1 MKENQS
7 TSLTEGSIWKKIIIF
22 AIPICIGNVFQQL
35 YNTVDSLIVGNFI
48 GKDALAAVSSSGNL
62 IFLLVGFFNGIAL
75 GAGVVISKY
84 FGAKDYKKMQLAI
97 HTDIAFGL
105 VASVI
110 LTLFGIIF
118 TPQILTWMGT
128 PESVLPN
135 SVLYFRIYFVGVTAV
150 VMYNIAVG
158 ILQAIGDSRH
168 PLYYLIISSI
178 VNVVLDLLFVG
189 VFKLG
194 VGSSALATVISQAIS
209 ALLCFWRLMHYDTVY
224 KVSLRKIHFNGPM
237 LKQIIQLGLPSGIQN
252 SIIGFANVIVQS
264 NINAFGV
271 NAMAG
276 YGTYTKIEGFAFL
289 PITCFSMALTTF
301 VGQNLGA
308 RKLDRVKKGAKFGI
322 ICSVTMAEI
331 VGIIIWI
338 GAPILIR
345 IFNDDQMV
353 IASGTKQARTEALFY
368 CVLAFSHCIAGIMR
382 GAGKAIVPMITMLCT
397 WCLIR
402 ITYIT
407 IAVHFIP
414 KIGVIF
420 WAYPLTWS
428 LSSIIYLIYY
438 KKVDWLHNFDRLDK
452 KEKLNTGKLNI
463 E

>member
-1 MKENQS
+1 MY
-7 TSLTEGSIWKKIIIF
+7 TI
-22 AIPICIGNVFQQL
+22 
-35 YNTVDSLIVGNFI
+35 VDSLIVGNFI
-48 GKDALAAVSSSGNL
+48 GNDALAAVSSSGNL
-62 IFLLVGFFNGIAL
+62 IFLMVGFFNGIAM

-84 FGAKDYKKMQLAI
+84 FGAKDYKKLQLAI

-110 LTLFGIIF
+110 LTILGIIF
-118 TPQILTWMGT
+118 TPQILKWMGT

-135 SVLYFRIYFVGVTAV
+135 SILFFRIYFVGVTAV

-168 PLYYLIISSI
+168 PLYYLIVASI
-178 VNVVLDLLFVG
+178 VNVALDLFFVG
-189 VFKLG
+189 VLKLG
-194 VGSSALATVISQAIS
+194 VGSAALATVISQTIS
-209 ALLCFWRLMHYDTVY
+209 AILCFYRLMHYDTVY
-224 KVSLRKIHFNGPM
+224 RVSLRKIRFNGPM
-237 LKQIIQLGLPSGIQN
+237 FKQIIQLGLPSGVQN

-276 YGTYTKIEGFAFL
+276 CGAYSKIEGFAFL

-308 RKLDRVKKGAKFGI
+308 GKFDRVKKGAKFGI
-322 ICSVTMAEI
+322 ACSVTMAEI

-338 GAPILIR
+338 GAPIFIR
-345 IFNDDQMV
+345 LFNDDPTV
-353 IASGTKQARTEALFY
+353 IAFGTKQSRTEALFY
-368 CVLAFSHCIAGIMR
+368 CLLAFSHCIAGIMR
-382 GAGKAIVPMITMLCT
+382 GAGKAIVPMITMLIT

-407 IAVHFIP
+407 VAVHLVP

-428 LSSIIYLIYY
+428 LSSIIFLIYY
-438 KKVDWLHNFDRLDK
+438 KKVDWLHNFERLEAK
-452 KEKLNTGKLNI
+452 V
-463 E
+463 

>member
-1 MKENQS
+1 MKENHS
-7 TSLTEGSIWKKIIIF
+7 TLLTEGSIWKKIILF
-22 AIPICIGNVFQQL
+22 AIPVFWGNVFQQL
-35 YNTVDSLIVGNFI
+35 YTIVDSLIVGNFI
-48 GKDALAAVSSSGNL
+48 GNDALAAVSSSGNL
-62 IFLLVGFFNGIAL
+62 IFLMVGFFNGIAM

-84 FGAKDYKKMQLAI
+84 FGAKDYKKLQLAI

-110 LTLFGIIF
+110 LTILGIIF
-118 TPQILTWMGT
+118 TPQILKWMGT

-135 SVLYFRIYFVGVTAV
+135 SILFFRIYFVGVTAV

-168 PLYYLIISSI
+168 PLYYLIVASI
-178 VNVVLDLLFVG
+178 VNVVLDLFFVG
-189 VFKLG
+189 VLKLG
-194 VGSSALATVISQAIS
+194 VGSAALATVISQTIS
-209 ALLCFWRLMHYDTVY
+209 AILCFYRLMHYDTVY
-224 KVSLRKIHFNGPM
+224 RVSLRKIRFNGPM
-237 LKQIIQLGLPSGIQN
+237 FKQIIQLGLPSGVQN

-276 YGTYTKIEGFAFL
+276 CGAYSKIEGFAFL

-308 RKLDRVKKGAKFGI
+308 GKFDRVKKGAKFGI
-322 ICSVTMAEI
+322 ACSVTMAEI
-331 VGIIIWI
+331 VGIIIWV
-338 GAPILIR
+338 GAPIFIR
-345 IFNDDQMV
+345 LFNDDPTV
-353 IASGTKQARTEALFY
+353 IAFGTKQSRTEALFY
-368 CVLAFSHCIAGIMR
+368 CLLAFSHCIAGIMR
-382 GAGKAIVPMITMLCT
+382 GAGKAIVSMITMLIT

-407 IAVHFIP
+407 VAVHLVP

-420 WAYPLTWS
+420 WAYPLTWT
-428 LSSIIYLIYY
+428 LSSIIFFIYY
-438 KKVDWLHNFDRLDK
+438 KKVDWLHNFERLEAK
-452 KEKLNTGKLNI
+452 V
-463 E
+463 

>member
-1 MKENQS
+1 MKENHS
-7 TSLTEGSIWKKIIIF
+7 TLLTEGSIWKKIILF
-22 AIPICIGNVFQQL
+22 AIPVFWGNVFQQL
-35 YNTVDSLIVGNFI
+35 YTIVDSLIVGNFI
-48 GKDALAAVSSSGNL
+48 GNDALAAVSSSGNL
-62 IFLLVGFFNGIAL
+62 IFLMVGFFNGIAM

-84 FGAKDYKKMQLAI
+84 FGAKDYKKLQLAI

-110 LTLFGIIF
+110 LTILGIIF
-118 TPQILTWMGT
+118 TPQILKWMGT

-135 SVLYFRIYFVGVTAV
+135 SILFFRIYFVGVTAV

-168 PLYYLIISSI
+168 PLYYLIVASI
-178 VNVVLDLLFVG
+178 VNVALDLFFVG
-189 VFKLG
+189 VLKLG
-194 VGSSALATVISQAIS
+194 VGSAALATVISQTIS
-209 ALLCFWRLMHYDTVY
+209 AILCFYRLMHYDTVY
-224 KVSLRKIHFNGPM
+224 RVSLSKIRFNGPM
-237 LKQIIQLGLPSGIQN
+237 FKQIIQLGLPSGVQN

-276 YGTYTKIEGFAFL
+276 CGAYSKIEGFAFL

-308 RKLDRVKKGAKFGI
+308 GKFDRVKKGAKFGI
-322 ICSVTMAEI
+322 ACSVTMAEI

-338 GAPILIR
+338 GAPIFIR
-345 IFNDDQMV
+345 LFNDDPTV
-353 IASGTKQARTEALFY
+353 IAFGTKQSRTEALFY
-368 CVLAFSHCIAGIMR
+368 CLLAFSHCIAGIMR
-382 GAGKAIVPMITMLCT
+382 GAGKAIVPMITMLIT

-407 IAVHFIP
+407 VAVHLVP

-428 LSSIIYLIYY
+428 LSSIIFLIYY
-438 KKVDWLHNFDRLDK
+438 KKVDWLHNFERLEAK
-452 KEKLNTGKLNI
+452 A
-463 E
+463 

>member
-1 MKENQS
+1 MKENHS
-7 TSLTEGSIWKKIIIF
+7 TLLTEGSIWKKIIIF
-22 AIPICIGNVFQQL
+22 AIPVFLGNVLQQM
-35 YNTVDSLIVGNFI
+35 YTIVDSLIVGNFI
-48 GKDALAAVSSSGNL
+48 GSDALAAVSSSGNL

-84 FGAKDYKKMQLAI
+84 FGAKDYKNLQLAI

-110 LTLFGIIF
+110 LTVLGVIF

-135 SVLYFRIYFVGVTAV
+135 SILFFHVYFVGVTAV

-158 ILQAIGDSRH
+158 ILQAVGDSRH
-168 PLYYLIISSI
+168 PLYYLMIASVI
-178 VNVVLDLLFVG
+178 NVVLDLFFVG
-189 VFKLG
+189 VLKLG
-194 VGSSALATVISQAIS
+194 VGSSALATVIAQATS
-209 ALLCFWRLMHYDTVY
+209 AILCFYRLMHYDTVY
-224 KVSLRKIHFNGPM
+224 KVSLRKIRFNIPM

-276 YGTYTKIEGFAFL
+276 CGAYTKIEGFAFL

-308 RKLDRVKKGAKFGI
+308 GKLDRVKKGAKFGI
-322 ICSVTMAEI
+322 ICSVMMAQI
-331 VGIIIWI
+331 VGVIIWI
-338 GAPILIR
+338 GAPVLISL
-345 IFNDDQMV
+345 FNNDPAV
-353 IASGTKQARTEALFY
+353 VAFGIKQAKTEALFY
-368 CVLAFSHCIAGIMR
+368 FLLAFSHCIAGIMR
-382 GAGKAIVPMITMLCT
+382 GAGKAIVPMITMLIT
-397 WCLIR
+397 WCFIR

-407 IAVHFIP
+407 VAVHLVP

-420 WAYPLTWS
+420 WAYPLTWA
-428 LSSIIYLIYY
+428 LSSIIFLTYY
-438 KKVDWLHNFDRLDK
+438 KKVDWLHNFERL
-452 KEKLNTGKLNI
+452 EARS
-463 E
+463 

>member
-1 MKENQS
+1 MKENHS
-7 TSLTEGSIWKKIIIF
+7 TLLTEGSIWKKIILF
-22 AIPICIGNVFQQL
+22 AIPVFWGNVFQQL
-35 YNTVDSLIVGNFI
+35 YTIVDSLIVGNFI
-48 GKDALAAVSSSGNL
+48 GNDALAAVSSSGNL
-62 IFLLVGFFNGIAL
+62 IFLMVGFFNGIAM

-84 FGAKDYKKMQLAI
+84 FGAKDYKKLQLAI

-110 LTLFGIIF
+110 LTILGIIF
-118 TPQILTWMGT
+118 TPQILKWMGT

-135 SVLYFRIYFVGVTAV
+135 SILFFRIYFVGVTAV

-168 PLYYLIISSI
+168 PLYYLIVASI
-178 VNVVLDLLFVG
+178 VNVALDLFFVG
-189 VFKLG
+189 VLKLG
-194 VGSSALATVISQAIS
+194 VGSAALATVISQTIS
-209 ALLCFWRLMHYDTVY
+209 AILCFYRLMHYDTVY
-224 KVSLRKIHFNGPM
+224 RVSLRKIRFNGPM
-237 LKQIIQLGLPSGIQN
+237 FKQIIQLGLPSGVQN

-276 YGTYTKIEGFAFL
+276 CGAYSKIEGFAFL

-308 RKLDRVKKGAKFGI
+308 VKFDRVKKGAKFGI
-322 ICSVTMAEI
+322 ACSVTMAEI

-338 GAPILIR
+338 GAPIFIR
-345 IFNDDQMV
+345 LFNDDPTV
-353 IASGTKQARTEALFY
+353 IAFGTKQSRTEALFY
-368 CVLAFSHCIAGIMR
+368 CLLAFSHCIAGIMR
-382 GAGKAIVPMITMLCT
+382 GAGKAIVPMITMLIT

-407 IAVHFIP
+407 VAVHLVP

-428 LSSIIYLIYY
+428 LSSIIFLIYY
-438 KKVDWLHNFDRLDK
+438 KKVDWLHNFERLEAK
-452 KEKLNTGKLNI
+452 A
-463 E
+463 

>member
-7 TSLTEGSIWKKIIIF
+7 TLLTEGTIWKKIIMF
-22 AIPICIGNVFQQL
+22 AIPIFWGNVFQQL
-35 YNTVDSLIVGNFI
+35 YTTVDSLIVGNFI
-48 GKDALAAVSSSGNL
+48 GNDALAAVSSSGNL
-62 IFLLVGFFNGIAL
+62 IFLLVGFFNGIAM

-84 FGAKDYKKMQLAI
+84 FGAKDYKNMQLAI

-110 LTLFGIIF
+110 LTVLGIIF

-135 SVLYFRIYFVGVTAV
+135 SILFFRIYFMGVSAV

-168 PLYYLIISSI
+168 PLYYLIIASI

-209 ALLCFWRLMHYDTVY
+209 ALLCFRRLMKYDTVY
-224 KVSLRKIHFNGPM
+224 KVSIRKIRFNGPM
-237 LKQIIQLGLPSGIQN
+237 LKQIIQLGLPSGVQN

-271 NAMAG
+271 DAMAG
-276 YGTYTKIEGFAFL
+276 CGAYTKIEGFAFL

-308 RKLDRVKKGAKFGI
+308 GKLDRVKKGTKFGI

-338 GAPILIR
+338 GAPMLIR
-345 IFNDDQMV
+345 IFNNNPTV
-353 IASGTKQARTEALFY
+353 IAFGTKQARTEALFY
-368 CVLAFSHCIAGIMR
+368 FLLAFSHCIAGIMR
-382 GAGKAIVPMITMLCT
+382 GAGKAIVPMITMLFS
-397 WCLIR
+397 WCIIR

-407 IAVHFIP
+407 IAVHIVP

-428 LSSIIYLIYY
+428 LSSIIFLIYF
-438 KKVDWLHNFDRLDK
+438 KKVDWLHTFERIGHE
-452 KEKLNTGKLNI
+452 EKLIK

>member
-1 MKENQS
+1 MKENHS
-7 TSLTEGSIWKKIIIF
+7 TLLTEGSIWKKIILF
-22 AIPICIGNVFQQL
+22 AIPVFWGNMFQQL
-35 YNTVDSLIVGNFI
+35 YTIVDSLIVGNFI
-48 GKDALAAVSSSGNL
+48 GNDALAAVSSSGNL
-62 IFLLVGFFNGIAL
+62 IFLMVGFFNGIAM

-84 FGAKDYKKMQLAI
+84 FGAKDYKKLQLAI

-110 LTLFGIIF
+110 LTILGIIF
-118 TPQILTWMGT
+118 TPQILKWMGT
-128 PESVLPN
+128 PKSVLPN
-135 SVLYFRIYFVGVTAV
+135 SILFFRIYFVGVTAV

-168 PLYYLIISSI
+168 PLYYLIVASI
-178 VNVVLDLLFVG
+178 VNVALDLFFVG
-189 VFKLG
+189 VLKLG
-194 VGSSALATVISQAIS
+194 VGSAALATVISQTIS
-209 ALLCFWRLMHYDTVY
+209 AILCFYRLMHYDTVY
-224 KVSLRKIHFNGPM
+224 RVSLRKIRFNGPM
-237 LKQIIQLGLPSGIQN
+237 FKQIIQLGLPSGVQN

-276 YGTYTKIEGFAFL
+276 CGAYSKIEGFAFL

-308 RKLDRVKKGAKFGI
+308 GKFDRVKKGAKFGI
-322 ICSVTMAEI
+322 ACSVTMAEI

-338 GAPILIR
+338 GAPIFIR
-345 IFNDDQMV
+345 LFNDDPTV
-353 IASGTKQARTEALFY
+353 IAFGTKQSRTEALFY
-368 CVLAFSHCIAGIMR
+368 CLLAFSHCIAGIMR
-382 GAGKAIVPMITMLCT
+382 GAGKAIVPMVTMLIT

-407 IAVHFIP
+407 VAVHLVP

-428 LSSIIYLIYY
+428 LSSIIFLIYY
-438 KKVDWLHNFDRLDK
+438 KKVDWLHNFERLEAK
-452 KEKLNTGKLNI
+452 A
-463 E
+463 

>member
-1 MKENQS
+1 MKENHS
-7 TSLTEGSIWKKIIIF
+7 TLLTEGSIWKKIIIF
-22 AIPICIGNVFQQL
+22 AIPVFWGNVFQQL
-35 YNTVDSLIVGNFI
+35 YTIVDSVIVGNFI
-48 GKDALAAVSSSGNL
+48 GNDALAAVSSSGNL
-62 IFLLVGFFNGIAL
+62 IFLMVGFFNGIAM

-84 FGAKDYKKMQLAI
+84 FGAKDYKNLQLAI
-97 HTDIAFGL
+97 HTDVAFGL

-110 LTLFGIIF
+110 LTALGIIF

-135 SVLYFRIYFVGVTAV
+135 SILFFRIYFTGITAV

-168 PLYYLIISSI
+168 PLYYLIISVI
-178 VNVVLDLLFVG
+178 INVVLDLFFVG
-189 VFKLG
+189 VLKLG
-194 VGSSALATVISQAIS
+194 VGSAALATVISQAIS
-209 ALLCFWRLMHYDTVY
+209 AILCFYRLMHYDTVY
-224 KVSLRKIHFNGPM
+224 RVSLRKIRFNGPM
-237 LKQIIQLGLPSGIQN
+237 LKQIMQLGLPSGVQN

-276 YGTYTKIEGFAFL
+276 CGAYSKIEGFAFL

-308 RKLDRVKKGAKFGI
+308 GKLDRVKKGAKFGI
-322 ICSVTMAEI
+322 ICSVVMAEI
-331 VGIIIWI
+331 VGIIIWV
-338 GAPILIR
+338 GAPVLIS
-345 IFNDDQMV
+345 IFNDDPSV
-353 IASGTKQARTEALFY
+353 VAFGIKQAKTEALFY
-368 CVLAFSHCIAGIMR
+368 FLLAFSHCIAGIMR
-382 GAGKAIVPMITMLCT
+382 GAGKAIVPMITMLIT

-407 IAVHFIP
+407 VAVHLVP

-420 WAYPLTWS
+420 WAYPLTWA
-428 LSSIIYLIYY
+428 LSSIIFLTYY
-438 KKVDWLHNFDRLDK
+438 KKVDWLHNFERLEAK
-452 KEKLNTGKLNI
+452 S
-463 E
+463 

>member
-1 MKENQS
+1 MKENHS
-7 TSLTEGSIWKKIIIF
+7 TLLTEGSIWKKIIVF
-22 AIPICIGNVFQQL
+22 AIPIFIGNVFQQL

-48 GKDALAAVSSSGNL
+48 GNDALAAVSSSGNL
-62 IFLLVGFFNGIAL
+62 IFLLVGFFNGIAM
-75 GAGVVISKY
+75 GAGVIISKY
-84 FGAKDYKKMQLAI
+84 FGAKDYKKLQLAI
-97 HTDIAFGL
+97 HTDVAFGL

-110 LTLFGIIF
+110 LTVLGIIF

-135 SVLYFRIYFVGVTAV
+135 SIIYFRIYFVGATAV

-178 VNVVLDLLFVG
+178 VNVVLDLFFVA
-189 VFKLG
+189 VLKLG
-194 VGSSALATVISQAIS
+194 VGSAALATVISQAIS
-209 ALLCFWRLMHYDTVY
+209 AILCFYRLMHYDTVY
-224 KVSLRKIHFNGPM
+224 KVSWRKIRFDGSM

-264 NINAFGV
+264 NINVFGV

-276 YGTYTKIEGFAFL
+276 CGAYTKIEGFAFL

-308 RKLDRVKKGAKFGI
+308 GKLERVKKGAKFGI

-331 VGIIIWI
+331 VGVAIWI
-338 GAPILIR
+338 GAPVLIR
-345 IFNDDQMV
+345 LFNDDPAV
-353 IASGTKQARTEALFY
+353 IAFGIKQAKTEALFY
-368 CVLAFSHCIAGIMR
+368 FLLAFSHCIAGIMR
-382 GAGKAIVPMITMLCT
+382 GAGKAIVPMITMLIT

-407 IAVHFIP
+407 VAVHLVP

-420 WAYPLTWS
+420 WAYPLTWG
-428 LSSIIYLIYY
+428 LSSIIFLTYY
-438 KKVDWLHNFDRLDK
+438 KKVDWIHNFDRL
-452 KEKLNTGKLNI
+452 EARR
-463 E
+463 

>member
-1 MKENQS
+1 MKENHS
-7 TSLTEGSIWKKIIIF
+7 TLLTEGSIWKKIILF
-22 AIPICIGNVFQQL
+22 AIPVFWGNVFQQL
-35 YNTVDSLIVGNFI
+35 YTIVDSLIVGNFI
-48 GKDALAAVSSSGNL
+48 GNDALAAVSSSGNL
-62 IFLLVGFFNGIAL
+62 IFLMVGFFNGIAM

-84 FGAKDYKKMQLAI
+84 FGAKDYKKLQLAI

-110 LTLFGIIF
+110 LTILGIIF
-118 TPQILTWMGT
+118 TPQILKWMGT

-135 SVLYFRIYFVGVTAV
+135 STLFFRIYFVGVTAV

-168 PLYYLIISSI
+168 PLYYLIVASI
-178 VNVVLDLLFVG
+178 VNVALDLFFVG
-189 VFKLG
+189 VLKLG
-194 VGSSALATVISQAIS
+194 VGSAALATVISQTIS
-209 ALLCFWRLMHYDTVY
+209 AILCFYRLMHYDTVY
-224 KVSLRKIHFNGPM
+224 RVSLRKIRFNGPM
-237 LKQIIQLGLPSGIQN
+237 FKQIIQLGLPSGVQN

-276 YGTYTKIEGFAFL
+276 CGAYSKIEGFAFL

-308 RKLDRVKKGAKFGI
+308 GKFDRVKKGAKFGI
-322 ICSVTMAEI
+322 ACSVTMAEI

-338 GAPILIR
+338 GAPIFIR
-345 IFNDDQMV
+345 LFNDDPTV
-353 IASGTKQARTEALFY
+353 IAFGTKQSRTEALFY
-368 CVLAFSHCIAGIMR
+368 CLLAFSHCIAGIMR
-382 GAGKAIVPMITMLCT
+382 GAGKAIVPMITMLIT

-407 IAVHFIP
+407 VAVHLVP

-428 LSSIIYLIYY
+428 LSSIIFLIYY
-438 KKVDWLHNFDRLDK
+438 KKVDWLHNFERLEAK
-452 KEKLNTGKLNI
+452 V
-463 E
+463 

>member
-1 MKENQS
+1 MKENHS
-7 TSLTEGSIWKKIIIF
+7 TLLTEGSIWKKIILF
-22 AIPICIGNVFQQL
+22 AIPVFWGNVFQQL
-35 YNTVDSLIVGNFI
+35 YTIVDSLIVGNFI
-48 GKDALAAVSSSGNL
+48 GNDALAAVSSSGNL
-62 IFLLVGFFNGIAL
+62 IFLMVGFFNGIAM

-84 FGAKDYKKMQLAI
+84 FGAKDYKKLQLAI

-110 LTLFGIIF
+110 LTILGIIF
-118 TPQILTWMGT
+118 TPQILKWMGT

-135 SVLYFRIYFVGVTAV
+135 SILFFRIYFVGVTAV

-168 PLYYLIISSI
+168 PLYYLIVASI
-178 VNVVLDLLFVG
+178 VNVALDLFFVG
-189 VFKLG
+189 VLKLG
-194 VGSSALATVISQAIS
+194 VGSAALATVISQTIS
-209 ALLCFWRLMHYDTVY
+209 AILCFYRLMHYDTVY
-224 KVSLRKIHFNGPM
+224 RVLRKIRFNGPM
-237 LKQIIQLGLPSGIQN
+237 FKQIIQLGLPSGVQN

-276 YGTYTKIEGFAFL
+276 CGAYSKIEGFAFL

-308 RKLDRVKKGAKFGI
+308 GKFDRVKKGAKFGI
-322 ICSVTMAEI
+322 ACSVTMAEI

-338 GAPILIR
+338 GAPIFIR
-345 IFNDDQMV
+345 LFNDDPTV
-353 IASGTKQARTEALFY
+353 IAFGTKQSRTEALFY
-368 CVLAFSHCIAGIMR
+368 CLLAFSHCIAGIMR
-382 GAGKAIVPMITMLCT
+382 GAGKAIVPMITMLIT

-407 IAVHFIP
+407 VAVHLVP

-428 LSSIIYLIYY
+428 LSSIIFLIYY
-438 KKVDWLHNFDRLDK
+438 KKVDWLHNFERLEAK
-452 KEKLNTGKLNI
+452 A
-463 E
+463 

>member
-1 MKENQS
+1 MKENHS
-7 TSLTEGSIWKKIIIF
+7 TLLTEGSIWKKIILF
-22 AIPICIGNVFQQL
+22 AIPVFWGNVFQQL
-35 YNTVDSLIVGNFI
+35 YTIVDSLIVGNFI
-48 GKDALAAVSSSGNL
+48 GNDALAAVSSSGNL
-62 IFLLVGFFNGIAL
+62 IFLMVGFFNGIAM

-84 FGAKDYKKMQLAI
+84 FGAKDYKKLQLAI

-110 LTLFGIIF
+110 LTILGIIF
-118 TPQILTWMGT
+118 TPQILKWMGT

-135 SVLYFRIYFVGVTAV
+135 SILFFRIYFVGVTAV

-168 PLYYLIISSI
+168 PLYYLIVASI
-178 VNVVLDLLFVG
+178 VNVALDLFFVG
-189 VFKLG
+189 VLKLG
-194 VGSSALATVISQAIS
+194 VGSAALATVISQTIS
-209 ALLCFWRLMHYDTVY
+209 AILCFYRLMHYDTVY
-224 KVSLRKIHFNGPM
+224 RVSLRKIRFNGPM
-237 LKQIIQLGLPSGIQN
+237 FKQIIQLGLPSGVQN

-276 YGTYTKIEGFAFL
+276 CGAYSKIEGFAFL

-308 RKLDRVKKGAKFGI
+308 GKFDRVKKGAKFGI
-322 ICSVTMAEI
+322 ACSVTMAEI

-338 GAPILIR
+338 GAPIFIR
-345 IFNDDQMV
+345 LFNDDPTV
-353 IASGTKQARTEALFY
+353 IAFGTKQSRTEALFY
-368 CVLAFSHCIAGIMR
+368 CLLAFSHCIAGIMR
-382 GAGKAIVPMITMLCT
+382 GAGKAIVPMITMLIT

-407 IAVHFIP
+407 VAVHLVP

-428 LSSIIYLIYY
+428 LSSIIFLIYY
-438 KKVDWLHNFDRLDK
+438 KKVDWLHNFERLEAK
-452 KEKLNTGKLNI
+452 V
-463 E
+463 

>member
-1 MKENQS
+1 VKENHS
-7 TSLTEGSIWKKIIIF
+7 TLLTEGSIWKKIILF
-22 AIPICIGNVFQQL
+22 AIPVFWGNVFQQL
-35 YNTVDSLIVGNFI
+35 YTIVDSLIVGNFI
-48 GKDALAAVSSSGNL
+48 GNDALAAVSSSGNL
-62 IFLLVGFFNGIAL
+62 IFLMVGFFNGIAM

-84 FGAKDYKKMQLAI
+84 FGAKDYKKLQLAI

-110 LTLFGIIF
+110 LTILGIIF
-118 TPQILTWMGT
+118 TPQILKWMGT

-135 SVLYFRIYFVGVTAV
+135 SILFFRIYFVGVTAV

-168 PLYYLIISSI
+168 PLYYLIVASI
-178 VNVVLDLLFVG
+178 VNVALDLFFVG
-189 VFKLG
+189 VLKLG
-194 VGSSALATVISQAIS
+194 VGSAALATVISQTIS
-209 ALLCFWRLMHYDTVY
+209 AILCFYRLMHYDTVY
-224 KVSLRKIHFNGPM
+224 RVSLSKIRFNGPM
-237 LKQIIQLGLPSGIQN
+237 FKQIIQLGLPSGVQN

-276 YGTYTKIEGFAFL
+276 CGAYSKIEGFAFL

-308 RKLDRVKKGAKFGI
+308 GKFDRVKKGAKFGI
-322 ICSVTMAEI
+322 ACSVTMAEI

-338 GAPILIR
+338 GAPIFIR
-345 IFNDDQMV
+345 LFNDDPTV
-353 IASGTKQARTEALFY
+353 IAFGTKQSRTEALFY
-368 CVLAFSHCIAGIMR
+368 CLLAFSHCIAGIMR
-382 GAGKAIVPMITMLCT
+382 GAGKAIVPMITMLIT

-407 IAVHFIP
+407 VAVHLVP

-428 LSSIIYLIYY
+428 LSSIIFLIYY
-438 KKVDWLHNFDRLDK
+438 KKVDWLHNFERLEAK
-452 KEKLNTGKLNI
+452 A
-463 E
+463 

>member
-1 MKENQS
+1 MI
-7 TSLTEGSIWKKIIIF
+7 LF
-22 AIPICIGNVFQQL
+22 AIPVFWGNVFQQL
-35 YNTVDSLIVGNFI
+35 YTIVDSLIVGNFI
-48 GKDALAAVSSSGNL
+48 GNDALAAVSSSGNL
-62 IFLLVGFFNGIAL
+62 IFLMVGFFNGIAM

-84 FGAKDYKKMQLAI
+84 FGAKDYKKLQLAI

-110 LTLFGIIF
+110 LTILGIIF
-118 TPQILTWMGT
+118 TPQILKWMGT

-135 SVLYFRIYFVGVTAV
+135 SILFFRIYFVGVTAV

-168 PLYYLIISSI
+168 PLYYLIVASI
-178 VNVVLDLLFVG
+178 VNVALDLFFVG
-189 VFKLG
+189 VLKLG
-194 VGSSALATVISQAIS
+194 VGSAALATVISQTIS
-209 ALLCFWRLMHYDTVY
+209 AILCFYRLMHYDTVY
-224 KVSLRKIHFNGPM
+224 RVSLRKIRFNGPM
-237 LKQIIQLGLPSGIQN
+237 FKQIIQLGLPSGVQN

-276 YGTYTKIEGFAFL
+276 CGAYSKIEGFAFL

-308 RKLDRVKKGAKFGI
+308 GKFDRVKKGAKFGI
-322 ICSVTMAEI
+322 ACSVTMAEI

-338 GAPILIR
+338 GAPIFIR
-345 IFNDDQMV
+345 LFNDDPTV
-353 IASGTKQARTEALFY
+353 IAFGTKQSRTEALFY
-368 CVLAFSHCIAGIMR
+368 CLLAFSHCIAGIMR
-382 GAGKAIVPMITMLCT
+382 GAGKAIVPMITMLIT

-407 IAVHFIP
+407 VAVHLVP

-428 LSSIIYLIYY
+428 LSSIIFLIYY
-438 KKVDWLHNFDRLDK
+438 KKVDWLHNFERLEAK
-452 KEKLNTGKLNI
+452 V
-463 E
+463 

>member
-1 MKENQS
+1 MKENHS
-7 TSLTEGSIWKKIIIF
+7 TLLTEGSIWKKIILF
-22 AIPICIGNVFQQL
+22 AIPVFWGNVFQQL
-35 YNTVDSLIVGNFI
+35 YTIVDSLIVGNFI
-48 GKDALAAVSSSGNL
+48 GNDALAAVSSSGNL
-62 IFLLVGFFNGIAL
+62 IFLMVGFFNGIAM

-84 FGAKDYKKMQLAI
+84 FGAKDYKKLQLAI

-110 LTLFGIIF
+110 LTILGIIF
-118 TPQILTWMGT
+118 TPQILKWMGT

-135 SVLYFRIYFVGVTAV
+135 SILFFRIYFVGVTAV

-168 PLYYLIISSI
+168 PLYYLIVASI
-178 VNVVLDLLFVG
+178 VNVALDLFFVG
-189 VFKLG
+189 VLKLG
-194 VGSSALATVISQAIS
+194 VGSAALATVISQTIS
-209 ALLCFWRLMHYDTVY
+209 AILCFYRLMHYDTVY
-224 KVSLRKIHFNGPM
+224 RVSLRKIRFNGPM
-237 LKQIIQLGLPSGIQN
+237 FKQIIQLGLPSGVQN

-276 YGTYTKIEGFAFL
+276 CGAYSKIEGFAFL

-301 VGQNLGA
+301 VGQNLGSG
-308 RKLDRVKKGAKFGI
+308 KIDMVKTGAKFGI
-322 ICSVTMAEI
+322 ACSVTMAEI

-338 GAPILIR
+338 GAPIFIR
-345 IFNDDQMV
+345 LFNDDPTV
-353 IASGTKQARTEALFY
+353 IAFGTKQSRTEALFY
-368 CVLAFSHCIAGIMR
+368 CLLAFSHCIAGIMR
-382 GAGKAIVPMITMLCT
+382 GAGKAIVPMITMLIT

-407 IAVHFIP
+407 VAVHLVP

-420 WAYPLTWS
+420 WAYPLTWA
-428 LSSIIYLIYY
+428 LSSIIFLIYY
-438 KKVDWLHNFDRLDK
+438 KKVDWLHNFERLEAK
-452 KEKLNTGKLNI
+452 G
-463 E
+463 

>member
-1 MKENQS
+1 MKENHS
-7 TSLTEGSIWKKIIIF
+7 TLLTEGSIWKKIILF
-22 AIPICIGNVFQQL
+22 AIPVFWGNVFQQL
-35 YNTVDSLIVGNFI
+35 YTIVDSLIVGNFI
-48 GKDALAAVSSSGNL
+48 GNDALAAVSSSGNL
-62 IFLLVGFFNGIAL
+62 IFLMVGFFNGIAM

-84 FGAKDYKKMQLAI
+84 FGAKDYKKLQLAI

-110 LTLFGIIF
+110 LTILGIIF
-118 TPQILTWMGT
+118 TPQILKWMGT

-135 SVLYFRIYFVGVTAV
+135 SILFFRIYFVGVTAV

-168 PLYYLIISSI
+168 PLYYLIVASI
-178 VNVVLDLLFVG
+178 VNVALDLFFVG
-189 VFKLG
+189 VLKLG
-194 VGSSALATVISQAIS
+194 VGSAALATVISQTIS
-209 ALLCFWRLMHYDTVY
+209 AILCFYRLMHYDTVY
-224 KVSLRKIHFNGPM
+224 RVSLRKIRFNGPM
-237 LKQIIQLGLPSGIQN
+237 FKQIIQLGLPSGVQN

-276 YGTYTKIEGFAFL
+276 CGAYSKIEGFAFL

-308 RKLDRVKKGAKFGI
+308 GKFDRVKKGAKFGI
-322 ICSVTMAEI
+322 VCSVTMAEI

-338 GAPILIR
+338 GAPIFIR
-345 IFNDDQMV
+345 LFNDDPTV
-353 IASGTKQARTEALFY
+353 IAFGTKQSRTEALFY
-368 CVLAFSHCIAGIMR
+368 CLLAFSHCIAGIMR
-382 GAGKAIVPMITMLCT
+382 GAGKAIVPMVTMLIT

-407 IAVHFIP
+407 VAVHLVP

-428 LSSIIYLIYY
+428 LSSIIFLIYY
-438 KKVDWLHNFDRLDK
+438 KKVDWLHNFERLEAK
-452 KEKLNTGKLNI
+452 A
-463 E
+463 

>member
-1 MKENQS
+1 MKENHS
-7 TSLTEGSIWKKIIIF
+7 TLLTEGSIWKKIILF
-22 AIPICIGNVFQQL
+22 AIPVFWGNVFQQL
-35 YNTVDSLIVGNFI
+35 YTIVDSLIVGNFI
-48 GKDALAAVSSSGNL
+48 GNDALAAVSSSGNL
-62 IFLLVGFFNGIAL
+62 IFLMVGFFNGIAM

-84 FGAKDYKKMQLAI
+84 FGAKDYKKLQLAI

-110 LTLFGIIF
+110 LTILGIIF
-118 TPQILTWMGT
+118 TPQILKWMGT

-135 SVLYFRIYFVGVTAV
+135 SILFFRIYFVGVTAV

-168 PLYYLIISSI
+168 PLYYLIVASI
-178 VNVVLDLLFVG
+178 VNVALDLFFVG
-189 VFKLG
+189 VLKLG
-194 VGSSALATVISQAIS
+194 VGSAALATVISQTIS
-209 ALLCFWRLMHYDTVY
+209 AILCFYRLMHYDTVY
-224 KVSLRKIHFNGPM
+224 RVSLSKIRFNGPM
-237 LKQIIQLGLPSGIQN
+237 FKQIIQLGLPSGVQN

-276 YGTYTKIEGFAFL
+276 CGAYSKIEGFAFL

-308 RKLDRVKKGAKFGI
+308 GKFDRVKKGAKFGI
-322 ICSVTMAEI
+322 ACSVTMAEI

-338 GAPILIR
+338 GAPIFIR
-345 IFNDDQMV
+345 LFNDDPTV
-353 IASGTKQARTEALFY
+353 IAFGTKQSRTEALFY
-368 CVLAFSHCIAGIMR
+368 CLLAFSHCIAGIMR
-382 GAGKAIVPMITMLCT
+382 GAGKAIVPMVTMLIT

-407 IAVHFIP
+407 VAVHLVP

-428 LSSIIYLIYY
+428 LSSIIFLIYY
-438 KKVDWLHNFDRLDK
+438 KKVDWLHNFERLEAK
-452 KEKLNTGKLNI
+452 A
-463 E
+463 

>member
-1 MKENQS
+1 MKENHS
-7 TSLTEGSIWKKIIIF
+7 TLLTEGSIWKKIILF
-22 AIPICIGNVFQQL
+22 AIPVFWGNVFQQL
-35 YNTVDSLIVGNFI
+35 YTIVDSLIVGNFI
-48 GKDALAAVSSSGNL
+48 GNDALAAVSSSGNL
-62 IFLLVGFFNGIAL
+62 IFLMVGFFNGIAM

-84 FGAKDYKKMQLAI
+84 FGAKDYKKLQLAI

-110 LTLFGIIF
+110 LTILGIIF
-118 TPQILTWMGT
+118 TPQILKWMGT

-135 SVLYFRIYFVGVTAV
+135 SILFFRIYFVGVTAV

-168 PLYYLIISSI
+168 PLYYLIVASI
-178 VNVVLDLLFVG
+178 VNVALDLFFVG
-189 VFKLG
+189 VLKLG
-194 VGSSALATVISQAIS
+194 VGSAALATVISQTIS
-209 ALLCFWRLMHYDTVY
+209 AILCFYRLMHYDTVY
-224 KVSLRKIHFNGPM
+224 RVSLRKIRFNGPM
-237 LKQIIQLGLPSGIQN
+237 FKQIIQLGLPSGVQN

-276 YGTYTKIEGFAFL
+276 CGAYSKIEGFAFL

-308 RKLDRVKKGAKFGI
+308 GKFDRVKKGAKFGI
-322 ICSVTMAEI
+322 ACSVTMAEI

-338 GAPILIR
+338 GAPIFIR
-345 IFNDDQMV
+345 LFNDDPTV
-353 IASGTKQARTEALFY
+353 IAFGTKQSRTEALFY
-368 CVLAFSHCIAGIMR
+368 CLLAFSHCIAGIMR
-382 GAGKAIVPMITMLCT
+382 GAGKAIVPMITMLIT

-407 IAVHFIP
+407 VAVHLVP

-428 LSSIIYLIYY
+428 LSSIIFLIYY
-438 KKVDWLHNFDRLDK
+438 KKVDWLHNFERLEAK
-452 KEKLNTGKLNI
+452 A
-463 E
+463 

>member
-1 MKENQS
+1 MKENHS
-7 TSLTEGSIWKKIIIF
+7 TLLTEGSIWKKIILF
-22 AIPICIGNVFQQL
+22 AIPVFWGNVFQQL
-35 YNTVDSLIVGNFI
+35 YTIVDSLIVGNFI
-48 GKDALAAVSSSGNL
+48 GNDALAAVSSSGNL
-62 IFLLVGFFNGIAL
+62 IFLMVGFFNGIAM

-84 FGAKDYKKMQLAI
+84 FGAKDYKKLQLAI

-105 VASVI
+105 IASVI
-110 LTLFGIIF
+110 LTILGIIF
-118 TPQILTWMGT
+118 TPQILKWMGT

-135 SVLYFRIYFVGVTAV
+135 SILFFRIYFVGVTAV

-168 PLYYLIISSI
+168 PLYYLIVASI
-178 VNVVLDLLFVG
+178 VNVALDLFFVG
-189 VFKLG
+189 VLKLG
-194 VGSSALATVISQAIS
+194 VGSAALATVISQTIS
-209 ALLCFWRLMHYDTVY
+209 AILCFYRLMHYDTVY
-224 KVSLRKIHFNGPM
+224 RVSLRKIRFNGPM
-237 LKQIIQLGLPSGIQN
+237 FKQIIQLGLPSGVQN

-276 YGTYTKIEGFAFL
+276 CGAYSKIEGFAFL

-308 RKLDRVKKGAKFGI
+308 GKFDRVKKGAKFGI
-322 ICSVTMAEI
+322 ACSVTMAEI

-338 GAPILIR
+338 GAPIFIR
-345 IFNDDQMV
+345 LFNDDPTV
-353 IASGTKQARTEALFY
+353 IAFGTKQSRTEALFY
-368 CVLAFSHCIAGIMR
+368 CLLAFSHCIAGIMR
-382 GAGKAIVPMITMLCT
+382 GAGKAIVPMITMLIT

-407 IAVHFIP
+407 VAVHLVP

-420 WAYPLTWS
+420 WAYPLTWA
-428 LSSIIYLIYY
+428 LSSIIFLIYY
-438 KKVDWLHNFDRLDK
+438 KKVDWLHNFERLEAK
-452 KEKLNTGKLNI
+452 G
-463 E
+463 

>member
-1 MKENQS
+1 MKENHS
-7 TSLTEGSIWKKIIIF
+7 TLLTEGSIWKKIILF
-22 AIPICIGNVFQQL
+22 AIPVFWGNVFQQL
-35 YNTVDSLIVGNFI
+35 YTIVDSLIVGNFI
-48 GKDALAAVSSSGNL
+48 GNDALAAVSSSGNL
-62 IFLLVGFFNGIAL
+62 IFLMVGFFNGIAM

-84 FGAKDYKKMQLAI
+84 FGAKDYKKLQLAI

-110 LTLFGIIF
+110 LTILGIIF
-118 TPQILTWMGT
+118 TPQILKWMGT

-135 SVLYFRIYFVGVTAV
+135 SILFFRIYFVGVTAV

-168 PLYYLIISSI
+168 PLYYLIVASI
-178 VNVVLDLLFVG
+178 VNVVLDLFFVG
-189 VFKLG
+189 VLKLG
-194 VGSSALATVISQAIS
+194 VGSAALATVISQTIS
-209 ALLCFWRLMHYDTVY
+209 AILCFYRLMHYDTVY
-224 KVSLRKIHFNGPM
+224 RVSLRKIRFNGPM
-237 LKQIIQLGLPSGIQN
+237 FKQIIQLGLPSGVQN

-276 YGTYTKIEGFAFL
+276 CGAYSKIEGFAFL

-308 RKLDRVKKGAKFGI
+308 GKFDRVKKGAKFGI
-322 ICSVTMAEI
+322 ACSVTMAEI
-331 VGIIIWI
+331 VGIIIWV
-338 GAPILIR
+338 GAPIFIR
-345 IFNDDQMV
+345 LFNDDPTV
-353 IASGTKQARTEALFY
+353 IAFGTKQSRTEALFY
-368 CVLAFSHCIAGIMR
+368 CLLAFSHCIAGIMR
-382 GAGKAIVPMITMLCT
+382 GAGKAIVPMITMLIT

-407 IAVHFIP
+407 VAVHLVP

-420 WAYPLTWS
+420 WAYPLTWT
-428 LSSIIYLIYY
+428 LSSIIFFIYY
-438 KKVDWLHNFDRLDK
+438 KKVDWLHNFERLEAK
-452 KEKLNTGKLNI
+452 V
-463 E
+463 

>member
-1 MKENQS
+1 MKENHS
-7 TSLTEGSIWKKIIIF
+7 TLLTEGSIWKKIILF
-22 AIPICIGNVFQQL
+22 AIPVFWGNVFQQL
-35 YNTVDSLIVGNFI
+35 YTIVDSLIVGNFI
-48 GKDALAAVSSSGNL
+48 GNDALAAVSSSGNL
-62 IFLLVGFFNGIAL
+62 IFLMVGFFNGIAM

-84 FGAKDYKKMQLAI
+84 FGAKDYKKLQLAI

-110 LTLFGIIF
+110 LTILGIIF
-118 TPQILTWMGT
+118 TPQILKWMGT

-135 SVLYFRIYFVGVTAV
+135 SILFFRIYFVGVTAV

-168 PLYYLIISSI
+168 PLYYLIVASI
-178 VNVVLDLLFVG
+178 VNVALDLFFVG
-189 VFKLG
+189 VLKLG
-194 VGSSALATVISQAIS
+194 VGSAALATVISQTIS
-209 ALLCFWRLMHYDTVY
+209 AILCFYRLMHYDTVY
-224 KVSLRKIHFNGPM
+224 RVSLRKIRFNGPM
-237 LKQIIQLGLPSGIQN
+237 FKQIIQLGLPSGVQN

-276 YGTYTKIEGFAFL
+276 CGAYSKIEGFAFL

-308 RKLDRVKKGAKFGI
+308 GKFDRVKKGAKFGI
-322 ICSVTMAEI
+322 ACSVTMAEI

-338 GAPILIR
+338 GAPIFIR
-345 IFNDDQMV
+345 LFNDDPTV
-353 IASGTKQARTEALFY
+353 IAFGTKQSRTEALFY
-368 CVLAFSHCIAGIMR
+368 CLLAFSHCIAGIMR
-382 GAGKAIVPMITMLCT
+382 GAGKAIVPMVTMLIT

-407 IAVHFIP
+407 VAVHLVP

-428 LSSIIYLIYY
+428 LSSIIFLIYY
-438 KKVDWLHNFDRLDK
+438 KKVDWLHNFERLEAK
-452 KEKLNTGKLNI
+452 A
-463 E
+463 

>member
-1 MKENQS
+1 MKENHS
-7 TSLTEGSIWKKIIIF
+7 TLLTEGSIWKKIILF
-22 AIPICIGNVFQQL
+22 AIPVFWGNVFQQL
-35 YNTVDSLIVGNFI
+35 YTIVDSLIVGNFI
-48 GKDALAAVSSSGNL
+48 GNDALAAVSSSGNL
-62 IFLLVGFFNGIAL
+62 IFLMVGFFNGIAM

-84 FGAKDYKKMQLAI
+84 FGAKEYKKLQLAI

-110 LTLFGIIF
+110 LTILGIIF
-118 TPQILTWMGT
+118 TPQILKWMGI

-135 SVLYFRIYFVGVTAV
+135 SILFFRIYFVGVTAV

-168 PLYYLIISSI
+168 PLYYLIVASI
-178 VNVVLDLLFVG
+178 VNVALDLFFVG
-189 VFKLG
+189 VLKLG
-194 VGSSALATVISQAIS
+194 VGSAALATVISQTIS
-209 ALLCFWRLMHYDTVY
+209 AILCFYRLMHYDTVY
-224 KVSLRKIHFNGPM
+224 RVSLRKIRFNGPM
-237 LKQIIQLGLPSGIQN
+237 FKQIIQLGLPSGVQN

-276 YGTYTKIEGFAFL
+276 CGAYSKIEGFAFL

-308 RKLDRVKKGAKFGI
+308 GKFDRVKKGAKFGI
-322 ICSVTMAEI
+322 ACSVTMAEI

-338 GAPILIR
+338 GAPIFIR
-345 IFNDDQMV
+345 LFNDDPTV
-353 IASGTKQARTEALFY
+353 IAFGTKQSRTEALFY
-368 CVLAFSHCIAGIMR
+368 CLLAFSHCIAGIMR
-382 GAGKAIVPMITMLCT
+382 GAGKAIVPMITMLIT

-407 IAVHFIP
+407 VAVHLVP

-428 LSSIIYLIYY
+428 LSSIIFLIYY
-438 KKVDWLHNFDRLDK
+438 KKVDWLHNFERLEAK
-452 KEKLNTGKLNI
+452 V
-463 E
+463 

>member
-1 MKENQS
+1 VKENHS
-7 TSLTEGSIWKKIIIF
+7 TLLTEGSIWKKIILF
-22 AIPICIGNVFQQL
+22 AIPVFWGNVFQQL
-35 YNTVDSLIVGNFI
+35 YTIVDSLIVGNFI
-48 GKDALAAVSSSGNL
+48 GNDALAAVSSSGNL
-62 IFLLVGFFNGIAL
+62 IFLMVGFFNGIAM

-84 FGAKDYKKMQLAI
+84 FGAKDYKKLQLAI

-110 LTLFGIIF
+110 LTILGIIF
-118 TPQILTWMGT
+118 TPQILKWMGT

-135 SVLYFRIYFVGVTAV
+135 SILFFRIYFVGVTAV

-168 PLYYLIISSI
+168 PLYYLIVASI
-178 VNVVLDLLFVG
+178 VNVALDLFFVG
-189 VFKLG
+189 VLKLG
-194 VGSSALATVISQAIS
+194 VGSAALATVISQTIS
-209 ALLCFWRLMHYDTVY
+209 AILCFYRLMHYDTVY
-224 KVSLRKIHFNGPM
+224 RVSLRKIRFNGPM
-237 LKQIIQLGLPSGIQN
+237 FKQIIQLGLPSGVQN

-276 YGTYTKIEGFAFL
+276 CGAYSKIEGFAFL

-308 RKLDRVKKGAKFGI
+308 GKFDRVKKGAKFGI
-322 ICSVTMAEI
+322 ACSVTMAEI

-338 GAPILIR
+338 GAPIFIR
-345 IFNDDQMV
+345 LFNDDPTV
-353 IASGTKQARTEALFY
+353 IAFGTKQSRTEALFY
-368 CVLAFSHCIAGIMR
+368 CLLAFSHCIAGIMR
-382 GAGKAIVPMITMLCT
+382 GAGKAIVPMITMLIT

-407 IAVHFIP
+407 VAVHLVP

-428 LSSIIYLIYY
+428 LSSIIFLIYY
-438 KKVDWLHNFDRLDK
+438 KKVDWLHNFERLEAK
-452 KEKLNTGKLNI
+452 V
-463 E
+463 

>member
-1 MKENQS
+1 MRENQS
-7 TSLTEGSIWKKIIIF
+7 TLLTEGSIWKKIIMF
-22 AIPICIGNVFQQL
+22 AIPVFWGNVFQQL
-35 YNTVDSLIVGNFI
+35 YTTVDSLIVGNFI
-48 GKDALAAVSSSGNL
+48 GNDALAAVSSSGNL
-62 IFLLVGFFNGIAL
+62 IFLLVGFFNGIAM
-75 GAGVVISKY
+75 GAGVVIAKY
-84 FGAKDYKKMQLAI
+84 FGAKDYKNLQLAI
-97 HTDIAFGL
+97 HTDIAFGF
-105 VASVI
+105 VASLV
-110 LTLFGIIF
+110 LTVLGIVF

-128 PESVLPN
+128 PDSVLPN
-135 SVLYFRIYFVGVTAV
+135 SILFFRIYFIGVTAV

-194 VGSSALATVISQAIS
+194 VGSAALATVISQAVS
-209 ALLCFWRLMHYDTVY
+209 AFLCFRRLMRYDTVY
-224 KVSLRKIHFNGPM
+224 NVSLRKIRFHGPM
-237 LKQIIQLGLPSGIQN
+237 LKQIIQLGLPSGVQN

-276 YGTYTKIEGFAFL
+276 CGAYTKIEGFAFL

-308 RKLDRVKKGAKFGI
+308 RKLDRVKKGARFGI

-338 GAPILIR
+338 GAPVLVR
-345 IFNDDQMV
+345 IFNDDPAV
-353 IASGTKQARTEALFY
+353 IAFGTKQARTEALFY
-368 CVLAFSHCIAGIMR
+368 CLLAFSHCIAGIMR

-407 IAVHFIP
+407 IAVHFVP

-428 LSSIIYLIYY
+428 LSSIIFMIYY
-438 KKVDWLHNFDRLDK
+438 KKADWMHNFDRLDNK
-452 KEKLNTGKLNI
+452 VKINTGKLNT

>member
-1 MKENQS
+1 MKENHS
-7 TSLTEGSIWKKIIIF
+7 TLLTEGSIWKKIILF
-22 AIPICIGNVFQQL
+22 AIPVFWGNVFQQL
-35 YNTVDSLIVGNFI
+35 YTIVDSLIVGNFI
-48 GKDALAAVSSSGNL
+48 GNDALAAVSSSGNL
-62 IFLLVGFFNGIAL
+62 IFLMVGFFNGIAM

-84 FGAKDYKKMQLAI
+84 FGAKDYKKLQLAI

-110 LTLFGIIF
+110 LTILGIIF
-118 TPQILTWMGT
+118 TPQILKWMGT

-135 SVLYFRIYFVGVTAV
+135 SILFFRIYFVGVTAV

-168 PLYYLIISSI
+168 PLYYLIVASI
-178 VNVVLDLLFVG
+178 VNVALDLFFVG
-189 VFKLG
+189 VLKLG
-194 VGSSALATVISQAIS
+194 VGSAALATVISQTIS
-209 ALLCFWRLMHYDTVY
+209 AILCFYRLMHYDTVY
-224 KVSLRKIHFNGPM
+224 RVSLRKIRFSGPM
-237 LKQIIQLGLPSGIQN
+237 FKQIIQLGLPSGVQN

-276 YGTYTKIEGFAFL
+276 CGAYSKIEGFAFL

-308 RKLDRVKKGAKFGI
+308 GKFDRVKKGAKFGI
-322 ICSVTMAEI
+322 ACSVTMAEI

-338 GAPILIR
+338 GAPIFIR
-345 IFNDDQMV
+345 LFNDDPTV
-353 IASGTKQARTEALFY
+353 IAFGTKQSRTEALFY
-368 CVLAFSHCIAGIMR
+368 CLLAFSHCIAGIMR
-382 GAGKAIVPMITMLCT
+382 GAGKAIVPMITMLIT

-407 IAVHFIP
+407 VAVHLVP

-420 WAYPLTWS
+420 WAYPLTWA
-428 LSSIIYLIYY
+428 LSSIIFLIYY
-438 KKVDWLHNFDRLDK
+438 KKVDWLHNFERLEAK
-452 KEKLNTGKLNI
+452 G
-463 E
+463 